1 MSKIGIGLAVLFLP
15 LLSLAGAAQDAAK
28 PASDWTSWGYDQ
40 ERTGW
45 NRGETTLTKANVS
58 KLKLLWSTQLSTP
71 PRDVVL
77 STLTAPVVVA
87 GVETSQGTKNL
98 VLLLGADDT
107 LFALDADGGKI
118 LWQKT
123 YPNPVPPGRP
133 ATWLCANTAQDT
145 PVVDR
150 RRGVVYLIASDGKL
164 RAVNL
169 ADGADRMAPTQFIA
183 PFSRAWSLNL
193 IDDVVYTSNA
203 RSCGTLTDPAMAA
216 ASQGAANGAARL
228 EPGSVAAMDVSDPAH
243 PVVTRFYTSGGR
255 QSGPWGRGGVART
268 PRGIVTQTA
277 DGLYD
282 PAAGAFGDTLLA
294 LAPRAARLM
303 DSFTPANQKYLL
315 ARDLDFSSGSPIV
328 FAFAGKTVIA
338 TAGKEGVLYLLDA
351 DNVGGGA
358 ADHSAYLYKSPLL
371 GNDEALGTQP
381 GQGMWG
387 AMATYEADG
396 KRFLY
401 MPMWGPPSKTAPA
414 FKTGSG
420 PIPHGSIMAFQ
431 LAEDRGKISAVP
443 LWTSPDMTVPDAPV
457 VANGV
462 VYAVQTGEQTLQAIP
477 AVPGQSRQ
485 PANPST
491 NGATFRATPV
501 SNLILYA
508 LDAETGRTLYS
519 SKKIVTG
526 WTHFSEPVVALGKV
540 FVVTHDARLYAFGL
554 K

>member
-1 MSKIGIGLAVLFLP
+1 M
-15 LLSLAGAAQDAAK
+15 
-28 PASDWTSWGYDQ
+28 
-40 ERTGW
+40 
-45 NRGETTLTKANVS
+45 
-58 KLKLLWSTQLSTP
+58 
-71 PRDVVL
+71 
-77 STLTAPVVVA
+77 
-87 GVETSQGTKNL
+87 
-98 VLLLGADDT
+98 
-107 LFALDADGGKI
+107 
-118 LWQKT
+118 
-123 YPNPVPPGRP
+123 
-133 ATWLCANTAQDT
+133 
-145 PVVDR
+145 VDR
-150 RRGVVYLIASDGKL
+150 RRGVVNLIASDGKL

-431 LAEDRGKISAVP
+431 LAEDRAGATKLRAALRASRTVWKISTARRGSGQDIGGAALDLARHDRARCARGGERRRLCRADRRANLASDP
-443 LWTSPDMTVPDAPV
+443 RGAGTVAP
-457 VANGV
+457 AGEPFDQRRHLPRH
-462 VYAVQTGEQTLQAIP
+462 AGEQPHSLCA
-477 AVPGQSRQ
+477 GC
-485 PANPST
+485 
-491 NGATFRATPV
+491 
-501 SNLILYA
+501 
-508 LDAETGRTLYS
+508 
-519 SKKIVTG
+519 
-526 WTHFSEPVVALGKV
+526 
-540 FVVTHDARLYAFGL
+540 
-554 K
+554 